1 MGTHTR
7 ARTHIHSLI
16 YTLSRAR
23 AHTHMHTAEQD
34 HMKGAATGTEQHG
47 AREGESCAAS
57 TLAVTQ
63 GDMTGQEQADMTH
76 LSSGDARGHD
86 WTGDRE
92 REKGT
97 RGMIR
102 GGGGGGLEGRGGSD
116 GGESGGG
123 EGGGAKQ
130 REIQRE
136 GLSDTQNTFYS
147 KRTHSIVRE
156 HILQREG
163 LSDTEALSLLGNV
176 GSTNCGRGGGGEAGA
191 GGESLSGNVGGGK
204 VAGDLYSLL
213 MQLAAGELTSRGA
226 FVWPRG
232 CDFEKVREGE
242 GGREGGTERRERGE
256 ERRERERDN
265 SKRESV

>member
-63 GDMTGQEQADMTH
+63 GDMTGQEQGDMTH

-147 KRTHSIVRE
+147 KRTHS
-156 HILQREG
+156 
-163 LSDTEALSLLGNV
+163 TE
-176 GSTNCGRGGGGEAGA
+176 
-191 GGESLSGNVGGGK
+191 
-204 VAGDLYSLL
+204 
-213 MQLAAGELTSRGA
+213 RGA
-226 FVWPRG
+226 
-232 CDFEKVREGE
+232 E
-242 GGREGGTERRERGE
+242 
-256 ERRERERDN
+256 
-265 SKRESV
+265 